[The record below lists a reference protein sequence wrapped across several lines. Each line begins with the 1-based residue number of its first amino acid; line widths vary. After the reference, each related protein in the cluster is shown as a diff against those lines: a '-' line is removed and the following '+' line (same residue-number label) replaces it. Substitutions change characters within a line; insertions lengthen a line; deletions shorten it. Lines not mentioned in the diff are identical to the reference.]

1 MTKVLRFE
9 VGKTYMVVNEN
20 TGTESLW
27 TVVGRNDPE
36 MKGVPQFNPD
46 GTMKRI
52 ISKWSSLPSVV
63 IFRHTESH
71 SEFGHTESRS
81 EFRFMI
87 GSIIADEVAGVAME
101 FVDEPHF
108 TCLAVPATE

>member
-27 TVVGRNDPE
+27 TVVGRNGPE

-63 IFRHTESH
+63 SFRNTESH
-71 SEFGHTESRS
+71 SES
-81 EFRFMI
+81 RFMI
-87 GSIIADEVAGVAME
+87 GSIIADEEAGVAME
-101 FVDEPHF
+101 FVNEPHF